1 MFIFLETELR
11 SIYRFSDVPE
21 EQEVLHVAE
30 NETEE
35 KIYDDLCS
43 LKRSTGSQVHD
54 IMGSLETSPCDSV
67 ILPQLHFKVTRY

>member
-1 MFIFLETELR
+1 MEADVRSIYRFCCIEADIR

-30 NETEE
+30 NDTEE

-43 LKRSTGSQVHD
+43 LKRSHGSQVH
-54 IMGSLETSPCDSV
+54 
-67 ILPQLHFKVTRY
+67 